1 MQPEQAKM
9 EHKTAD
15 VNALSIK
22 QLKALIGAAGLST
35 AGCVEKS
42 DLRAKATEAQQRLA
56 SVPSTPQTPGAQ
68 TLGGYECLVKGDT
81 SNVDLA
87 VILLH
92 GPARATATWRRWR
105 SMLRIPGKRVLF
117 AFPQAPEHPLM
128 QTAWW
133 QLDVMKFMTLS
144 QQGPGGA
151 GVAAAIRDEPV
162 GLKECRV
169 QMQSLIDD
177 VCRMGGVGLDRVVLG
192 GFSQGAITALDV
204 ALQGDRNPAGVLF
217 MSGAPLVVDQWAQRL
232 PSHRGM
238 RVLMTHG
245 ASDPVLPAVA
255 SGWAR
260 DLLVQGGAS
269 VVAKNHAGGHDLGGP
284 DVPRPSPTS
293 SGVRSP
299 ARRRRAPRALPVAPV
314 AEAKA
319 RARPRLPA
327 SGSPDAPVT
336 GRGACAP
343 RPRPSGGRGGA
354 AATIACVPMF

>member
-1 MQPEQAKM
+1 K
-9 EHKTAD
+9 
-15 VNALSIK
+15 
-22 QLKALIGAAGLST
+22 
-35 AGCVEKS
+35 
-42 DLRAKATEAQQRLA
+42 
-56 SVPSTPQTPGAQ
+56 PQTPGAQ

-81 SNVDLA
+81 NNVDLA

-92 GPARATATWRRWR
+92 GLGASNSDLASLAP
-105 SMLRIPGKRVLF
+105 MLRIPGKRVLF
-117 AFPQAPEHPLM
+117 VFPQAPEHPLM

-177 VCRMGGVGLDRVVLG
+177 VCRMGGVSIDRVVLG

-217 MSGAPLVVDQWAQRL
+217 MSGAPLVVDQWAARL

-245 ASDPVLPAVA
+245 
-255 SGWAR
+255 
-260 DLLVQGGAS
+260 
-269 VVAKNHAGGHDLGGP
+269 
-284 DVPRPSPTS
+284 
-293 SGVRSP
+293 
-299 ARRRRAPRALPVAPV
+299 
-314 AEAKA
+314 
-319 RARPRLPA
+319 
-327 SGSPDAPVT
+327 
-336 GRGACAP
+336 
-343 RPRPSGGRGGA
+343 
-354 AATIACVPMF
+354 

>member
-1 MQPEQAKM
+1 M

-15 VNALSIK
+15 VSTLSIK

-56 SVPSTPQTPGAQ
+56 SVPSKPQTPGAQ

-81 SNVDLA
+81 NNVDLA

-92 GPARATATWRRWR
+92 GLGASNSDLASLAP
-105 SMLRIPGKRVLF
+105 MLRIPGKRVLF
-117 AFPQAPEHPLM
+117 VFPQAPEHPLM

-284 DVPRPSPTS
+284 DVLQAIAEF
-293 SGVRSP
+293 VRSSIP
-299 ARRRRAPRALPVAPV
+299 GAA
-314 AEAKA
+314 
-319 RARPRLPA
+319 
-327 SGSPDAPVT
+327 
-336 GRGACAP
+336 ACAP
-343 RPRPSGGRGGA
+343 GTSCGPGG
-354 AATIACVPMF
+354 

>member
-1 MQPEQAKM
+1 M

-56 SVPSTPQTPGAQ
+56 SVPSKPQTPGAQ
-68 TLGGYECLVKGDT
+68 TLGGSEGLGKVDG
-81 SNVDLA
+81 SNGDLA

-92 GPARATATWRRWR
+92 GIGASNSDRVAGADAA
-105 SMLRIPGKRVLF
+105 PGKRVLVGG
-117 AFPQAPEHPLM
+117 PPAPEHPLM

-169 QMQSLIDD
+169 QMRSLIDD

-245 ASDPVLPAVA
+245 ASDPSLPAVA
-255 SGWAR
+255 RLGAR
-260 DLLVQGGAS
+260 PVGRA
-269 VVAKNHAGGHDLGGP
+269 A
-284 DVPRPSPTS
+284 RPSPRTT
-293 SGVRSP
+293 P
-299 ARRRRAPRALPVAPV
+299 
-314 AEAKA
+314 
-319 RARPRLPA
+319 
-327 SGSPDAPVT
+327 
-336 GRGACAP
+336 
-343 RPRPSGGRGGA
+343 
-354 AATIACVPMF
+354 AATTWAGPTCLAIARLRPEFDPRRHVRPGHLLRPGG